1 MVMAAAIAIVAYA
14 AADMVHE
21 AAGHAFVAS
30 LVGIRVMSIST
41 VAASTAGPSRTV
53 AAAGTIANL
62 LVGAIALALAA
73 RPTAIRRSPIFAG

>member
-41 VAASTAGPSRTV
+41 VAASTGPSRTV